1 MNKLAI
7 QRYLIKQGYN
17 EDLVLQ
23 LNSRELYRI
32 FILTLAFN
40 STIAL

>member
-7 QRYLIKQGYN
+7 QKYLVKQGYN

-32 FILTLAFN
+32 FILALAFN
-40 STIAL
+40 STIVL

>member
-1 MNKLAI
+1 MNKLNI
-7 QRYLIKQGYN
+7 QRYLVKQGYN

-23 LNSRELYRI
+23 LNSKELYRI

>member
-1 MNKLAI
+1 MNKLVI
-7 QRYLIKQGYN
+7 QKYLVKQGYN

>member
-40 STIAL
+40 SSIAL

>member
-1 MNKLAI
+1 MNKLVI

-17 EDLVLQ
+17 EELVLQ
-23 LNSRELYRI
+23 LNSKELFRI

-40 STIAL
+40 SSIAI

>member
-17 EDLVLQ
+17 EELVLQ
-23 LNSRELYRI
+23 LNSKELYRI

-40 STIAL
+40 STIAI

>member
-7 QRYLIKQGYN
+7 QRYLVKQGYN

-40 STIAL
+40 STIAI

>member
-7 QRYLIKQGYN
+7 QRYLVKQGYN

>member
-1 MNKLAI
+1 MNKLNI
-7 QRYLIKQGYN
+7 QRYLVKQGYN
-17 EDLVLQ
+17 EDLVIQ
-23 LNSRELYRI
+23 LNSKELYRI

>member
-7 QRYLIKQGYN
+7 QRYLVKQGYN

-40 STIAL
+40 SSITL

>member
-17 EDLVLQ
+17 EELVLQ
-23 LNSRELYRI
+23 LNSKELFRI

-40 STIAL
+40 STIAI

>member
-7 QRYLIKQGYN
+7 QKYLVKQGYN